1 MGKVI
6 WIFFSAIVSFSFS
19 YAQGIV
25 GKMYSKQEADNLYG
39 TVITAVQ
46 IQTSFLNKFLINQDS
61 YVMFRI
67 YNNNLIVLDSKRRPL
82 YPETATVNPD
92 DVFRY
97 FSNSMVT
104 KTISSGNELTTRI
117 ELRNNNIITITN
129 GNSTLEMGGIC
140 PPFCY

>member
-1 MGKVI
+1 
-6 WIFFSAIVSFSFS
+6 
-19 YAQGIV
+19 
-25 GKMYSKQEADNLYG
+25 MYSKQEADNLYG